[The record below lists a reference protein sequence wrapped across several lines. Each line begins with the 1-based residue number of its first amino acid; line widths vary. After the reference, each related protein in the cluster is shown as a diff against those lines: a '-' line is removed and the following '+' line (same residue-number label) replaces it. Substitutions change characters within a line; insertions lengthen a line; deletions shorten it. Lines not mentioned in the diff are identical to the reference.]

1 MSPTQMHDAEIL
13 ERIRELFRKWIEDEV
28 SPGQVFDGLS
38 ILLKEPYKKPEEW
51 SPPDIWWASKEQVD
65 ARVDE
70 KVRDVVREILE
81 EERSRRGEI
90 WWEVPLDSPLW
101 AGQRTDHGIEP
112 TAASGRGVATDEYA
126 RQKLAENKRSLQL
139 VGHRIKLVI
148 FNHSGKRLAEMTYP
162 ASHQDVRWVVETL
175 IPVPKVAGEMS
186 GVGFEPPREVRLI
199 WGVGLDRSVHV
210 YTRV

>member
-139 VGHRIKLVI
+139 VGHRISLSPGRKVGRGDADPSTEGRWGDVGSWLRASEGGQANLGSRVG
-148 FNHSGKRLAEMTYP
+148 SQRPRLHE
-162 ASHQDVRWVVETL
+162 
-175 IPVPKVAGEMS
+175 
-186 GVGFEPPREVRLI
+186 GVG
-199 WGVGLDRSVHV
+199 S
-210 YTRV
+210 